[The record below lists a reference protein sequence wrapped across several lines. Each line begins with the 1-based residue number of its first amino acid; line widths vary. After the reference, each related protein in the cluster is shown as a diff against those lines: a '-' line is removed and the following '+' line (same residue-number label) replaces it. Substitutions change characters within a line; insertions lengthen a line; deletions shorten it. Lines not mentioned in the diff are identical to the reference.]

1 MFASVVDGVVANR
14 RKQQKVGMLII
25 RLIKRHESFYFHQLI
40 R

>member
-1 MFASVVDGVVANR
+1 MFASVVDNVVAYG

-25 RLIKRHESFYFHQLI
+25 RLIKRHERFYCHQLI